1 MLGTAPVADD
11 DGARADKV
19 YQFLASGVADAIG
32 DADKLIELVYKVKS
46 QYRQNGMFLMNS
58 LTTSKVRTMKD
69 GDGRFLW
76 VDGLAVGQ
84 PATLLGYGVAAGEAM
99 PDVAANSTPIAFGD
113 FEKAYTMVERH
124 DFRITPD
131 EITKPG
137 FKKWHIRQRLG
148 GAPTND
154 DAVKFLKCA
163 A

>member
-1 MLGTAPVADD
+1 
-11 DGARADKV
+11 
-19 YQFLASGVADAIG
+19 
-32 DADKLIELVYKVKS
+32 
-46 QYRQNGMFLMNS
+46 
-58 LTTSKVRTMKD
+58 
-69 GDGRFLW
+69 
-76 VDGLAVGQ
+76 
-84 PATLLGYGVAAGEAM
+84 M
-99 PDVAANSTPIAFGD
+99 PDVAANSTPIAFGN